1 MAMDTGVRNTV
12 IAVVAVMALF
22 TGGFIWK
29 INQPRAI
36 SASEM
41 ATNGLILF
49 DTPREVLPFELENHR
64 KEAITRDSFVGKWTM
79 IFAGFTHCPDICP
92 TTMATLAQMYEF
104 LDEKPKANLQVMML
118 SVDPNRDTP
127 EKLAQ
132 YVPYFNED
140 FIGVTGDLG
149 VIANLSS
156 QLSIA
161 VDYGYLNSEE
171 ESYNV
176 DHSGNIVLINPEGN
190 YQGFFKPPFDPAL
203 LKLTYQSAWIQ
214 H

>member
-1 MAMDTGVRNTV
+1 MDKGVRNTV
-12 IAVVAVMALF
+12 IAVVAAMVLF
-22 TGGFIWK
+22 TAGFVWK
-29 INQPRAI
+29 INQPRAL

-49 DTPREVLPFELENHR
+49 DTPREVLPFELVNHR
-64 KEAITRDSFVGKWTM
+64 NEPVTRDSFVGKWTM
-79 IFAGFTHCPDICP
+79 IFPGFTHCPDICP
-92 TTMATLAQMYEF
+92 TTMATLSQMYEF
-104 LDEKPKANLQVMML
+104 LDDKPKSNLQVMML
-118 SVDPNRDTP
+118 SVDPKRDTP
-127 EKLAQ
+127 EQLAL
-132 YVPYFNED
+132 YVPYFNQE
-140 FIGVTGDLG
+140 FIGLTGEHPI
-149 VIANLSS
+149 IANLSA

-161 VDYGYLNSEE
+161 VDYSFLNTEE

-176 DHSGNIVLINPEGN
+176 DHSGNIVLINPDGN